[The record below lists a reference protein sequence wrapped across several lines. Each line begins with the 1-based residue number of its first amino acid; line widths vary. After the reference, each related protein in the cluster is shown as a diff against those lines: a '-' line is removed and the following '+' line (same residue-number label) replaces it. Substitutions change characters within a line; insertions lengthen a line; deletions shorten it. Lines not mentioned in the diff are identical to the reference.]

1 MHHAGPVWLAMLP
14 ADTPPFSPRFGS
26 SEGDCAS
33 SGSGLVLS
41 QTTQTPPPRDLRSPA
56 FAVSRASAAVRRF
69 RRKAR
74 AVLTASR
81 LLQSHLQKSGFR
93 YRAAF
98 VTLTY
103 RPGVEPAA
111 CHIAQYLDAAR
122 HWLRR
127 RGHVLRYVWV
137 AEIGAFG
144 RFHYHIVIWLPR
156 GLSLPMPDKSG
167 WWPHGSSRIEWGRR
181 PVAYLAAY
189 ESKIPTDE
197 CRCLAYSE
205 SLPKGARLSGFGGL
219 PPAARLIRGWWM
231 LPAYIRE
238 VFGAHYR
245 LVRVLGGGW
254 LSRLTGQWWPSPY
267 AVSLTGGGAVFVS
280 QIGPFPA
287 P

>member
-1 MHHAGPVWLAMLP
+1 MLP

-26 SEGDCAS
+26 SEVDCAS
-33 SGSGLVLS
+33 SGSGLVLTKTS
-41 QTTQTPPPRDLRSPA
+41 QTLPPPDPSSPD
-56 FAVSRASAAVRRF
+56 FSVSRADVALRRF

-74 AVLTASR
+74 SVLTSAR
-81 LLQSHLQKSGFR
+81 LIESYLQRSGFR

-103 RPGVEPAA
+103 RPGVTPSHW
-111 CHIAQYLDAAR
+111 HISRFLDSAR

-137 AEIGAFG
+137 SEVGAFG
-144 RFHYHIVIWLPR
+144 HFHYHLVIWLPR
-156 GLSLPMPDKSG
+156 GLTLPMPDKSG
-167 WWPHGSSRIEWGRR
+167 WWPHGISRIEWARR

-189 ESKIPTDE
+189 ESKVPTSAQVA
-197 CRCLAYSE
+197 LHYSQA
-205 SLPKGARLSGFGGL
+205 LPRGLRLSGFGGL

-245 LVRVLGGGW
+245 LVRAVGGGW
-254 LSRLTGQWWPSPY
+254 LSRLTGHWWPSPY
-267 AVSLTGGGAVFVS
+267 AVTLTGGGAVWIS

>member
-1 MHHAGPVWLAMLP
+1 MLP
-14 ADTPPFSPRFGS
+14 ADTPPFSPRCGS

-41 QTTQTPPPRDLRSPA
+41 QTSDTRPTTDLLTPDFS
-56 FAVSRASAAVRRF
+56 VSRADAALRRF

-74 AVLTASR
+74 NVLTAAR
-81 LLQSHLQKSGFR
+81 LIQSHLQRAGVR

-103 RPGVEPAA
+103 RPSSTPTPYDITHFLKATRE
-111 CHIAQYLDAAR
+111 
-122 HWLRR
+122 WLRR
-127 RGHVLRYVWV
+127 RGYPFRYVWV
-137 AEIGAFG
+137 AELGGRG
-144 RFHYHIVIWLPR
+144 RFHYHVVIWLPR
-156 GLSLPMPDKSG
+156 GLTLPMPDKSG
-167 WWPHGSSRIEWGRR
+167 SWPHGMSKIEWARR

-189 ESKIPTDE
+189 ESKIPKDGP
-197 CRCLAYSE
+197 RALAYSE
-205 SLPKGARLSGFGGL
+205 ALPHGLRLSGFGGL

-245 LVRVLGGGW
+245 LVRAVGGGW

-267 AVSLTGGGAVFVS
+267 AVSITGGGAVFVS

>member
-1 MHHAGPVWLAMLP
+1 MHHAGQDWSAMLP
-14 ADTPPFSPRFGS
+14 ADTPPFSPRFGL
-26 SEGDCAS
+26 SEGGCAS

-41 QTTQTPPPRDLRSPA
+41 KTSDTLPPLDLPSPD
-56 FAVSRASAAVRRF
+56 FSLSRADSALRRF

-74 AVLTASR
+74 NVLTSAR
-81 LLQSHLQKSGFR
+81 LIQSDLQRAAVR

-103 RPGVEPAA
+103 RPGVDPSPL
-111 CHIAQYLDAAR
+111 HISHFLKATR
-122 HWLRR
+122 EWLRR
-127 RGHVLRYVWV
+127 RRHVFRYVWV

-156 GLSLPMPDKSG
+156 GLTLPMPDKSG
-167 WWPHGSSRIEWGRR
+167 WWPHGMSKIEWARR

-197 CRCLAYSE
+197 VRCLAYSE
-205 SLPKGARLSGFGGL
+205 ALPKGARLSGFGGL

-231 LPAYIRE
+231 LPAYIRDA
-238 VFGAHYR
+238 FGVHYR
-245 LVRVLGGGW
+245 LVRAVGGGW

-267 AVSLTGGGAVFVS
+267 AVTLHGGGAVWIS
-280 QIGPFPA
+280 QIGPFPV